1 MSQIELFFK
10 KSFPVSSWD
19 RFVESIEHS
28 NRFFRMRESLKKVLK
43 SFEIHFIHADW
54 MNHVIN
60 NGCLGCL
67 DLDRAVHPCAVVI
80 RDSKSPKNEKN
91 EWDLLHQST

>member
-1 MSQIELFFK
+1 MSKFFEELTLFFTRT
-10 KSFPVSSWD
+10 D
-19 RFVESIEHS
+19 L
-28 NRFFRMRESLKKVLK
+28 FRMRESLKKVLN
-43 SFEIHFIHADW
+43 SFEIHIIHADW

-80 RDSKSPKNEKN
+80 RDSKSPKNE
-91 EWDLLHQST
+91 WDLLH